1 LNHGLHVFETKARYL
16 ITGMGNLTIHPPAIK
31 KGDTIAII
39 APASPIDSRDVLERG
54 IRSLERMGFRVR
66 FEERIFES
74 SRYLAGSD
82 RARADEIVRAFTDPS
97 IQAIIGL
104 RGGYGCAR
112 LIPLIKTG
120 RLRPHHKIF
129 MGFSDLTTL
138 MMFFR
143 KRLGWISIHGPMAT
157 SPSLADI
164 SQDQA
169 EHLFSLLSDPG
180 YRPKLHFEQLDCWNP
195 GVAEGELV
203 GGCLSII
210 TTSLGTRYEIDTDGK
225 ILFIEDL
232 GEPPYRL
239 DRMLTHLQLA
249 GKFRSIAGLILGS
262 FIDCEP
268 GRGGYKA
275 GDVLRDMLSRL
286 HVPVLAGF
294 PLGHGTENWAVP
306 FGVRARVDADARVL
320 ELLEPAVRQPA

>member
-1 LNHGLHVFETKARYL
+1 
-16 ITGMGNLTIHPPAIK
+16 MGNLTIQPPAIK

-39 APASPIDSRDVLERG
+39 APASPVDSRDVLERG

-82 RARADEIVRAFTDPS
+82 SARAEELQRAFEDPS
-97 IQAIIGL
+97 IQAILGL

-112 LIPLIKTG
+112 LIPLMKVR
-120 RLRPHHKIF
+120 RLRPHQKIF

-143 KRLGWISIHGPMAT
+143 KRLGWISIHGPMAA

-164 SQDQA
+164 PQDQA
-169 EHLFSLLSDPG
+169 EHLFFLLSDPG
-180 YRPKLHFEQLDCWNP
+180 YRPKLHFEHMDCWTP

-210 TTSLGTRYEIDTDGK
+210 TASLGTRYEIDTDGK

-249 GKFRSIAGLILGS
+249 GKFRSIAGVMLGS

-268 GRGGYKA
+268 TRGGYKA
-275 GDVLRDMLSRL
+275 GDVLRDILSRL
-286 HVPVLAGF
+286 NIPVMAGF
-294 PLGHGTENWAVP
+294 PLGHGDDNWAVP
-306 FGVRARVDADARVL
+306 YGARVRMDADARIL
-320 ELLEPAVRQPA
+320 ELLQSPVRQHP

>member
-1 LNHGLHVFETKARYL
+1 MEK
-16 ITGMGNLTIHPPAIK
+16 LTIQPPAIK
-31 KGDTIAII
+31 KGDTIAVI
-39 APASPIDSRDVLERG
+39 APASSVDSRDVLERG

-82 RARADEIVRAFTDPS
+82 WARADELMRGFEDPS

-143 KRLGWISIHGPMAT
+143 KRLGWISIHGPMAA

-180 YRPKLHFEQLDCWNP
+180 YCPKLHFEQLDCWKP

-210 TTSLGTRYEIDTDGK
+210 TASLGTRYEIDTDGK

-249 GKFRSIAGLILGS
+249 GKFRSIAGIMLGN

-268 GRGGYKA
+268 ARGGYNA
-275 GDVLRDMLSRL
+275 GDVLRDILSRL
-286 HVPVLAGF
+286 NIPVMAGF
-294 PLGHGTENWAVP
+294 PLGHGDDNWAVP
-306 FGVRARVDADARVL
+306 FGALVRMDADARVL
-320 ELLEPAVRQPA
+320 ELMESAVRQPA